1 MQKLNTKDILIL
13 AIQAIV
19 FLVIYL
25 FAVTMGVSFGFS
37 ALIAG
42 FSTFAIFAIGY
53 LLLTL
58 ID

>member
-1 MQKLNTKDILIL
+1 MQKLNNYDILIL

-19 FLVIYL
+19 FLVIYF

-42 FSTFAIFAIGY
+42 VSTFAIFAIGY